1 MTTQLTP
8 LPEAL
13 ARHLRHSEHAAL
25 AGLAHFIEKGAE
37 LVSAE
42 ALTMLREQRL
52 PLQLR
57 IAALGDSERLRG
69 RLELLAAV
77 FDEASAGAPIDA
89 HALREIAFALIYFM
103 QNADR
108 IPDALAQIGLL
119 DDAVIA
125 QFVLQR
131 QAAAVEAIARRRG
144 WTNPAQAA

>member
-13 ARHLRHSEHAAL
+13 ARHLHHAQN
-25 AGLAHFIEKGAE
+25 AGLSGLSRFIEEGAAF
-37 LVSAE
+37 VSPE

-52 PLQLR
+52 PLHLR

-77 FDEASAGAPIDA
+77 FDEAAAGTAIDA

-103 QNADR
+103 HNADR
-108 IPDALAQIGLL
+108 IPDSLPQIGLL
-119 DDAVIA
+119 DDAVVV
-125 QFVLQR
+125 QFILQR
-131 QAAAVEAIARRRG
+131 QAVVVGAIARRRG
-144 WTNPAQAA
+144 WVTPAHAA